1 MIKSSNKN
9 VEDEQQIKPHLMNT
23 FTIKRILRYA
33 GLTYIRPT
41 IDPHVQ
47 QGIVFQDADLL
58 FGTEGKE
65 TEKILENLASIG
77 VLNKL
82 LLDIIKTCPYCDSP
96 LIEIKDVCPSCGSK
110 NIYSIN
116 HELRCD
122 LCSFTFISPKLSLV
136 CKKCNKSFDAS
147 QAGSKPLFSYLISE
161 DTDIMKEATNEI
173 LLTGRLHI
181 SDVLTKNLKA
191 TLESFLQKMDEVL
204 RNCLGKIYQSEAT
217 VPYISKKSEEATQRP
232 LPAHLDKTLQA
243 LRLLGKATA
252 MEVAGQTGRTRAI
265 ESVYLNQLV
274 NLGIVEKERIGK
286 KCYYRIK

>member
-9 VEDEQQIKPHLMNT
+9 IASEQQIKPTLMDISL
-23 FTIKRILRYA
+23 IKRILRYA
-33 GLTYIRPT
+33 GVTYIRPT
-41 IDPHVQ
+41 IDPHIQ

-58 FGTEGKE
+58 FGTESRE
-65 TEKILENLASIG
+65 TEKILENLTSMG

-96 LIEIKDVCPSCGSK
+96 LIDIKHVCPGCGSK
-110 NIYSIN
+110 NISRIN

-122 LCSFTFISPKLSLV
+122 SCSAIFMSPKLSLV

-173 LLTGRLHI
+173 VLTGRLHI

-191 TLESFLQKMDEVL
+191 TLEGFLQKMDEVL
-204 RNCLGKIYQSEAT
+204 SNYLGKIYQIESTAS
-217 VPYISKKSEEATQRP
+217 YISKKSDEAVQKT

-243 LRLLGKATA
+243 LRFLGKATA
-252 MEVAGQTGRTRAI
+252 MEVASQTGRTRAI
-265 ESVYLNQLV
+265 ESVYLNQLL
-274 NLGIVEKERIGK
+274 NLGIVEKERIGR
-286 KCYYRIK
+286 KCYYHIK